1 MGRGFLF
8 TFEGIDGCGKSTQI
22 NLLSQAL
29 TDDGISISVFREPG
43 GTRIAEAIRQ
53 VLLNPRNM
61 DMSYESEALLMA
73 ASRAQLLRETVIP
86 NLESGKVV
94 LCDRYVDSSL
104 AYQGSGRGLP
114 LEWLRAINRLAFES
128 AVPDITFLLDI
139 AVESAM
145 NRLGTGLRDRM
156 ESSGTDF
163 LERVRNGFS
172 ALAEENP
179 DRYIVLNGEMAQEL
193 LVEKI
198 LSHVRKLIL

>member
-1 MGRGFLF
+1 VGRGFLF